1 MMTDTISLEH
11 RYIQPEAWDQL
22 AVQFRDVIHEQ
33 TECFNALR
41 WAPERLERIAFYK
54 NDVLASGVV
63 VLVIKFPIL
72 KTGIAF
78 VKWGPLWRK
87 YDQQFSQSEEKSI
100 LVETV
105 KHLRRLYAEER
116 GLYLTF
122 YPRADPEISDFEVET
137 FKSFGFTAGEE
148 LAAPD
153 RYFVNTS
160 VSPEEMRASLT
171 PKWRYNLKRSEKA
184 GVTSRLVEGEKG
196 LEIFRSLYEQMLARK
211 GFHDTSAVD
220 TLEGLLQADEP
231 ALRPLIFVAE
241 HEGVPVCAGVT
252 DIAGERAVSLYA
264 GTSDQALPLRAG
276 YNMHWAFVTYLSTVE
291 SNRWYDL
298 GGADADTQLHHFKNG
313 FVGKIGVKPATPP
326 YYNYGHTLKIRV
338 IGQLFY
344 KARYYKGK
352 IMRFLHD
359 MKR

>member
-1 MMTDTISLEH
+1 MMVGILSLEP
-11 RYIQPEAWDQL
+11 RYIEPDAWDSI

-33 TECFNALR
+33 TQCFNRLR

-54 NDVLASGVV
+54 DDEIVSGVV
-63 VLVIKFPIL
+63 VLIIRFPIL
-72 KTGIAF
+72 KTGVAF
-78 VKWGPLWRK
+78 IKWGPLWRK
-87 YDQQFSQSEEKSI
+87 YESQYSQLEEQNI
-100 LVETV
+100 LVGTV
-105 KHLRRLYAEER
+105 KHLRKIYAEER

-137 FKSFGFTAGEE
+137 FKSFGFTAGEK
-148 LAAPD
+148 LDAPD

-160 VSPEEMRASLT
+160 VSPEEIRASLT

-184 GVTSRLVEGEKG
+184 GVTSRLVEGAEG
-196 LEIFRSLYEQMLARK
+196 LAIFQSLYSQMLLRK

-220 TLEGLLQADEP
+220 TLAGLMNADEP
-231 ALRPLIFVAE
+231 ALRPLIFVAD

-264 GTSDQALPLRAG
+264 ATSDAALPLRAG
-276 YNMHWAFVTYLSTVE
+276 YNMHWAFVTYLSSVP

-313 FVGKIGVKPATPP
+313 FVGKIGEKPATPP
-326 YYNYGHTLKIRV
+326 YYNHGHTLKSRV
-338 IGQLFY
+338 IGSLFY
-344 KARYYKGK
+344 AARRYRGK
-352 IMRFLHD
+352 IMRFIHG
-359 MKR
+359 MRR